1 LSFLDLQ
8 REKLLAQH
16 AAAGIQIHRSSK
28 PLGFGEKCARRFA
41 LKSLAAA
48 RTAIQVLGD
57 IADDVVAG
65 VAREKLEKLNDGV
78 FDIEETLD
86 LSLYTFV
93 PDLTDP
99 LEVGFISRRKNFADI
114 GATREVVPPLEPPIL
129 KSKET
134 EKRKD
139 RVAREKYL
147 NMMEEKKKDA
157 FKKKRYDLQQKQ
169 KALHMKMKKKK
180 DKEAKEKKEKE
191 DEQIARKK
199 RTKQA
204 AIMAKRTKDKEE
216 LSQWR
221 KQLALEKK
229 EEDKAKKRAKKKRM
243 IQNEEV
249 VDRING
255 QYHWAEQNNEESAN
269 DKQHKRAEAAKR
281 KKERKIQERQERHQK
296 LVEKVRVRLVS
307 SNVFNVFYFQCYL
320 QVQLVVVG

>member
-1 LSFLDLQ
+1 M
-8 REKLLAQH
+8 
-16 AAAGIQIHRSSK
+16 G
-28 PLGFGEKCARRFA
+28 KCARRFA

-86 LSLYTFV
+86 LSIYTFV

-114 GATREVVPPLEPPIL
+114 GATRKVIPPLEPPIL
-129 KSKET
+129 KPKET

-139 RVAREKYL
+139 RIAREKYL

-180 DKEAKEKKEKE
+180 DKEAKKKKEKE
-191 DEQIARKK
+191 DEQKARKK
-199 RTKQA
+199 RKQQA
-204 AIMAKRTKDKEE
+204 AIMAKRKRDKEE
-216 LSQWR
+216 ISQWR

-229 EEDKAKKRAKKKRM
+229 KKKTKRHAG
-243 IQNEEV
+243 
-249 VDRING
+249 RK
-255 QYHWAEQNNEESAN
+255 EQE
-269 DKQHKRAEAAKR
+269 
-281 KKERKIQERQERHQK
+281 
-296 LVEKVRVRLVS
+296 
-307 SNVFNVFYFQCYL
+307 
-320 QVQLVVVG
+320 

>member
-1 LSFLDLQ
+1 M
-8 REKLLAQH
+8 AQH

-139 RVAREKYL
+139 RIAREKYL

-199 RTKQA
+199 RKQQA

-229 EEDKAKKRAKKKRM
+229 EEDKAKKRAKRTRM

-307 SNVFNVFYFQCYL
+307 SNVSMFFISNVFISNVYL